1 MATPGKIAKFGPTGN
16 VIDSIITE
24 TDAGSIGIGTT
35 APSVKTQIEGGE
47 GVNDQGATFALRR
60 SDNNKFMRL
69 GVGTQGA
76 ALDFDPTSFLVIQKN
91 TLGIDGVLAGQELLR
106 VTSSGNLG
114 IGTPSPDRPLAVQAQ
129 GLDQEL
135 ISFKDPGG
143 ATKWHINQDLGGSNP
158 GLNFVETG
166 VADGRLFLQ
175 AGGNVGI
182 GTTGPNA
189 RLTVETSAPDIGDFT
204 FLTGVQGTVI
214 NNRGAPDSWRQTA
227 GVRGSNS
234 SGYGVQGQS
243 DSFVGVKGN
252 SNSSM
257 GVFGQSDTGIGV
269 AGLATN
275 TSSGA
280 AGFFQ
285 GSVQVAG
292 ALSKSGGGFRID
304 HPLDSANKYMNHSF
318 VESPEMK
325 NVYDGVAV
333 LDAGGEAVVM
343 LPDWFEA
350 LNEGFRY
357 QLTPVG
363 APAPQLHVADEIA
376 HAQFRIAGGV
386 PGQRVCWQ
394 VTGVRKDPW
403 ARAHP
408 VVVEE
413 PKIGDE
419 RGHYLN
425 PEVFGQQQDQSI
437 LAARYPN
444 VLRRQT

>member
-1 MATPGKIAKFGPTGN
+1 MSQQFSGPVTITGAGNQVLELNSTDPFASVTRLMAVTSNNQTESQLQFKSRLLLVAPLGEAGGKAIVKVGEDGN
-16 VIDSIITE
+16 V
-24 TDAGSIGIGTT
+24 
-35 APSVKTQIEGGE
+35 
-47 GVNDQGATFALRR
+47 
-60 SDNNKFMRL
+60 
-69 GVGTQGA
+69 
-76 ALDFDPTSFLVIQKN
+76 
-91 TLGIDGVLAGQELLR
+91 
-106 VTSSGNLG
+106 G
-114 IGTPSPDRPLAVQAQ
+114 IGTPSPDRPLTVQAQ
-129 GLDQEL
+129 GASQEL

-189 RLTVETSAPDIGDFT
+189 RLTVQTSAPDMGDFT

-214 NNRGAPDSWRQTA
+214 NNRGEPGLWRQTA
-227 GVRGSNS
+227 GVHGSNS
-234 SGYGVQGQS
+234 GGYGVQGQS
-243 DSFVGVKGN
+243 DSFVGVYGT

-257 GVFGQSDTGIGV
+257 GVFGQTNSGIGV

-275 TSSGA
+275 TNSGL

-285 GSVQVAG
+285 GSVQVVG
-292 ALSKSGGGFRID
+292 TLSKSGGGFRID
-304 HPLDSANKYMNHSF
+304 HPIDSANKYLNHSF
-318 VESPEMK
+318 VESLEMK
-325 NVYDGVAV
+325 NVYDGVV
-333 LDAGGEAVVM
+333 FLDANGEAAVM

-425 PEVFGQQQDQSI
+425 PELFGQGEDQSI
-437 LAARYPN
+437 MEARYPN
-444 VLRRQT
+444 VRRRQT

>member
-1 MATPGKIAKFGPTGN
+1 MSTTPGQLAKFDQTGN
-16 VIDSIITE
+16 VTDSIITE
-24 TDAGSIGIGTT
+24 TGEGSIGIGTRG
-35 APSVKTQIEGGE
+35 PSVKTQIEGT
-47 GVNDQGATFALRR
+47 NDQSTTLALKR
-60 SDNNKFMRL
+60 SDNNRFMRL
-69 GVGTQGA
+69 GVGTQGV
-76 ALDFDPTSFLVIQKN
+76 ALDFDPTSFLVIQRN

-106 VTSSGNLG
+106 VTSNGNVG
-114 IGTPSPDRPLAVQAQ
+114 IGTPSPDRPLTVQAQ

-182 GTTGPNA
+182 GTTGPSA
-189 RLTVETSAPDIGDFT
+189 RLTVETSAPDSGDFT

-214 NNRGAPDSWRQTA
+214 NNRGEPGLWRLTA
-227 GVRGSNS
+227 GVRGNNS
-234 SGYGVQGQS
+234 GGYGVQGQS
-243 DSFVGVKGN
+243 DSFVGVYGI

-257 GVFGQSDTGIGV
+257 GVFGQSDSGPGV
-269 AGLATN
+269 A
-275 TSSGA
+275 
-280 AGFFQ
+280 
-285 GSVQVAG
+285 
-292 ALSKSGGGFRID
+292 GGGFRID

-333 LDAGGEAVVM
+333 LDANGEAAVM

-363 APAPQLHVADEIA
+363 APAPQLHIADEIG

-394 VTGVRKDPW
+394 LTGVRKDPW

-413 PKIGDE
+413 PKTDDE
-419 RGHYLN
+419 RGRYLD
-425 PEVFGQQQDQSI
+425 PELFGQGEDQSI
-437 LAARYPN
+437 MVARYPN
-444 VLRRQT
+444 LRRGKT

>member
-1 MATPGKIAKFGPTGN
+1 
-16 VIDSIITE
+16 
-24 TDAGSIGIGTT
+24 
-35 APSVKTQIEGGE
+35 
-47 GVNDQGATFALRR
+47 
-60 SDNNKFMRL
+60 
-69 GVGTQGA
+69 
-76 ALDFDPTSFLVIQKN
+76 
-91 TLGIDGVLAGQELLR
+91 
-106 VTSSGNLG
+106 
-114 IGTPSPDRPLAVQAQ
+114 
-129 GLDQEL
+129 
-135 ISFKDPGG
+135 
-143 ATKWHINQDLGGSNP
+143 
-158 GLNFVETG
+158 
-166 VADGRLFLQ
+166 
-175 AGGNVGI
+175 
-182 GTTGPNA
+182 
-189 RLTVETSAPDIGDFT
+189 LTVETSGPDSGDFT
-204 FLTGVQGTVI
+204 FATGVQGTVI
-214 NNRGAPDSWRQTA
+214 NNRGLPDLWRLTA
-227 GVRGSNS
+227 GVRGINNG
-234 SGYGVQGQS
+234 GYGVQGQS
-243 DSFVGVKGN
+243 DSFVGVEGT

-257 GVFGQSDTGIGV
+257 GVFGQTNSGIGV

-275 TSSGA
+275 TNSGL

-292 ALSKSGGGFRID
+292 TLSKSGGGFRID

-333 LDAGGEAVVM
+333 LDANGEAAVM

-363 APAPQLHVADEIA
+363 APAPQLHIADEIA

-413 PKIGDE
+413 PKTDDE
-419 RGHYLN
+419 RGRYLD
-425 PEVFGQQQDQSI
+425 PELFGQGEDQSI
-437 LAARYPN
+437 MVARYPN
-444 VLRRQT
+444 LRRRQT

>member
-1 MATPGKIAKFGPTGN
+1 
-16 VIDSIITE
+16 
-24 TDAGSIGIGTT
+24 
-35 APSVKTQIEGGE
+35 
-47 GVNDQGATFALRR
+47 
-60 SDNNKFMRL
+60 MRL
-69 GVGTQGA
+69 GVGTQGV
-76 ALDFDPTSFLVIQKN
+76 ALDFDSTSFLVIQKN

-106 VTSSGNLG
+106 VASS
-114 IGTPSPDRPLAVQAQ
+114 
-129 GLDQEL
+129 
-135 ISFKDPGG
+135 
-143 ATKWHINQDLGGSNP
+143 
-158 GLNFVETG
+158 
-166 VADGRLFLQ
+166 
-175 AGGNVGI
+175 GNVGI
-182 GTTGPNA
+182 GTPTTGPNA
-189 RLTVETSAPDIGDFT
+189 RLTVETSGPDVGDFT
-204 FLTGVQGTVI
+204 FATGVQGTVI
-214 NNRGAPDSWRQTA
+214 NNRGAPGLWRLTA
-227 GVRGSNS
+227 GVRGINT
-234 SGYGVQGQS
+234 GGLGVQGQS
-243 DSFVGVKGN
+243 DSFVGVEGT
-252 SNSSM
+252 SNNSM

-275 TSSGA
+275 TGSGA

-285 GSVQVAG
+285 GSVQVIG
-292 ALSKSGGGFRID
+292 TLSKSGGGFRID

-333 LDAGGEAVVM
+333 LDANGEATVM

-357 QLTPVG
+357 QLTPIG

-419 RGHYLN
+419 RGRYLS
-425 PEVFGQQQDQSI
+425 PELFGQREDQSTM
-437 LAARYPN
+437 AARYPN
-444 VLRRQT
+444 LVRP